1 MDFYLSLFDY
11 FFFIWNERSSGN
23 VCGCRQELWSRSS
36 TFPPLDVSDPVWLG
50 RWQGW
55 TVNWNKKK
63 NAGRQRPSVARQC
76 TSAPAIFPHKK
87 RKTAE
92 AIRLPAALFKFCT
105 NWPKIKFDFDHRNLP
120 AISWW
125 FSFVSSRHTASTQ
138 LAQRTEMGPGL
149 QLAKTRKSEQLIG
162 PPATGAPP
170 TELRKMAWLR
180 PAGSVFFF
188 FFYLTC
194 PQKKLQVTSRESGPR
209 TGRKAWSRLGGG

>member
-36 TFPPLDVSDPVWLG
+36 TFPPLDVSDPVCLG

-63 NAGRQRPSVARQC
+63 MPVDNVLRLLFSVPQHLQYFPTKNGKQPS
-76 TSAPAIFPHKK
+76 P
-87 RKTAE
+87 
-92 AIRLPAALFKFCT
+92 FCT
-105 NWPKIKFDFDHRNLP
+105 NWPNIKFDFDHRNLP

-138 LAQRTEMGPGL
+138 LAERTEMGPGL

-188 FFYLTC
+188 FFFYLTC